1 MNPLGCVLDVEL
13 LGEIVVSLSGVTPK
27 NIQEFSDLISVEW
40 RKALLKLHY
49 FWFHLLLLRL
59 IQLIHSGHFISKSKL
74 IIWKGRLAVIFIEN
88 VMIFFRVFFNY
99 SFWKNSFGLEVEL
112 VLLRNLSLDLRRALD
127 MMTSFVILV
136 IQECRFIIDTPISL
150 KRLILLG
157 QFFEQDFWHLN

>member
-1 MNPLGCVLDVEL
+1 
-13 LGEIVVSLSGVTPK
+13 
-27 NIQEFSDLISVEW
+27 
-40 RKALLKLHY
+40 
-49 FWFHLLLLRL
+49 
-59 IQLIHSGHFISKSKL
+59 
-74 IIWKGRLAVIFIEN
+74 
-88 VMIFFRVFFNY
+88 MIFFRVFFNY

-157 QFFEQDFWHLN
+157 QFFEQDF